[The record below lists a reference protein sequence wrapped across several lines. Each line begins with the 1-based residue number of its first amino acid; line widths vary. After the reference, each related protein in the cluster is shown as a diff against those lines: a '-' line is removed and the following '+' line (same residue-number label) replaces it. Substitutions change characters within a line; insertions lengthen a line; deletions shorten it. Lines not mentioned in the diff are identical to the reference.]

1 MKTNKITIE
10 KTDKKAKLV
19 TLIAIALIVLGSVM
33 LLCGVTLEDALITV
47 IGLLIILLGI
57 VSKLMS
63 RLLAWW
69 SNG

>member
-69 SNG
+69 